1 MTSRLRKF
9 MLTIHIT
16 CSVGWIGAALTY
28 LALVVVAMTNE
39 DEQILRA
46 VWIALAS
53 TGWFAI
59 VPLSLASLFTGLI
72 MSLGTK
78 WGLFRYYWVI
88 FSFVLT
94 IFATIILLQHMQTVS
109 LVASTAIEAGGVDG
123 LQSGLNSELL
133 HAGVGLLLLLVIQV
147 LNVYKPQGMTS
158 YGWRKQQAQRAERQ
172 T

>member
-1 MTSRLRKF
+1 GQSPRHPTLGEGIWNNRPCRNPVVRHCDTQRRAQPQPPHSAHHPPLAAAMTSRLRKF

-94 IFATIILLQHMQTVS
+94 IFA
-109 LVASTAIEAGGVDG
+109 
-123 LQSGLNSELL
+123 
-133 HAGVGLLLLLVIQV
+133 
-147 LNVYKPQGMTS
+147 
-158 YGWRKQQAQRAERQ
+158 
-172 T
+172 